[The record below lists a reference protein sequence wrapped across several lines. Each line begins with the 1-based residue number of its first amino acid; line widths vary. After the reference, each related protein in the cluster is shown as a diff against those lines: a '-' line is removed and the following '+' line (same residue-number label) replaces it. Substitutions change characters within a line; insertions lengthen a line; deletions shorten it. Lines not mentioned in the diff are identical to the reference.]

1 MIPLIR
7 LILFLP
13 RKYII
18 YSCLIILSAL
28 LMSVCEV
35 IVLSSIKPFIQ
46 SFSSINNNILDLK
59 NTFDYAAR
67 FLVTVIFCGVLR
79 VFLLFMQYRIAASIS
94 AKISSVAFQK
104 IVNQEY
110 ISLKSAN
117 QSKFLSI
124 LIQDIPRNSETL
136 ANFASLVSN
145 TIILVFISFSLLF
158 LETKLFLIS
167 GLSISFVYLIIIILF
182 NKKIKINGEYI
193 TKFNHQ
199 QAALVRST
207 LVSIVD
213 FIIGGSSEKQIKKFT
228 SDEIK
233 LRKSYANTLIY
244 AQSPRYIVETVCLSL
259 FTFFIIVSI
268 SNNSSLLIFGQLGT
282 LLFAFNR
289 ILPAAQQIYFA
300 YAFIK
305 SSALSINNLIFVLN
319 QKSKVIKKLPNY
331 WVKKNT
337 QDSLFKENKKNK
349 ITIRNLKY
357 KYKDKSQIIYD
368 DWHFIEGRPT
378 AIVGKSGSGKTTLV
392 ELILKLLTPSSG
404 EIKLNKFNIQKI
416 DTRYFYSN
424 ISYLSQS
431 PFLFS
436 GTLYE
441 NILFGSNEVINRNE
455 LYENGVKLGLR
466 DEFGSEFLEYK
477 ISDFGRN
484 ISGGQAQRCSLL
496 KIISTIK
503 PILILDEPSS
513 SLDQKTSMIFN
524 DLLLSKTKNS
534 IVIVITHSEAQANLF
549 PSRFQLK

>member
-1 MIPLIR
+1 MIQLIR

-18 YSCLIILSAL
+18 YSCLIILTAL
-28 LMSVCEV
+28 FMSVSEV
-35 IVLSSIKPFIQ
+35 VVLYSIKPFIQ
-46 SFSSINNNILDLK
+46 SFSYINNNSLDLK

-79 VFLLFMQYRIAASIS
+79 VFLLFTQYRIAASIS

-110 ISLKSAN
+110 ICLKSAN

-124 LIQDIPRNSETL
+124 LIQDIPRNSEAL

-167 GLSISFVYLIIIILF
+167 GLFISFVYFIIIILF
-182 NKKIKINGEYI
+182 AKKLKINGEYI
-193 TKFNHQ
+193 TKFNHE

-207 LVSIVD
+207 LASIVD
-213 FIIGGSSEKQIKKFT
+213 FIIGGSSEKQIKKFS

-233 LRKSYANTLIY
+233 LRNSYANTLIY
-244 AQSPRYIVETVCLSL
+244 SQSPRYIVETVCLSL
-259 FTFFIIVSI
+259 FTFFIIISI
-268 SNNSSLLIFGQLGT
+268 SKNSSLLIFGQLGT

-289 ILPAAQQIYFA
+289 ILPAAQQTYSA

-305 SSALSINNLIFVLN
+305 SSSLSINNLIFVLS
-319 QKSKVIKKLPNY
+319 QKSKSIKKLSNY
-331 WVKKNT
+331 SVKENI
-337 QDSLFKENKKNK
+337 QDSLFKENKKNQ

-357 KYKDKSQIIYD
+357 KYKGKSQIIYD
-368 DWHFIEGRPT
+368 DWQFIEGKPT
-378 AIVGKSGSGKTTLV
+378 AILGKSGSGKTTLV
-392 ELILKLLTPSSG
+392 ELILKLLNPSSG
-404 EIKLNKFNIQKI
+404 EIELNKFNIQKI

-455 LYENGVKLGLR
+455 LYANGVKLGLR
-466 DEFGSEFLEYK
+466 DEFGSKFLEYK

-496 KIISTIK
+496 KIISSIK

-549 PSRFQLK
+549 PSRFELK